1 MNKESHNLNYYLKCM
16 FGGALAC
23 GSTHLFIVPLD
34 VLKCKMQID
43 SNFSTGFKEG
53 ITKISKAHQLTL
65 GWVPTLYGYS
75 IQGAGKFGF
84 YEIFKDFYKIIV
96 G

>member
-1 MNKESHNLNYYLKCM
+1 MTQDHNINYYLKCLA
-16 FGGALAC
+16 GGAIAC
-23 GSTHLFIVPLD
+23 GSTHLLIVPLD

-43 SNFSTGFKEG
+43 KNFSHGFKEG
-53 ITKISKAHQLTL
+53 IIKITRAQQLSL

-84 YEIFKDFYKIIV
+84 YEIFKDVYKMIV